1 MTQKP
6 ADRVRQYLQHSL
18 TAYEESGSRA
28 PRTAAE
34 AFAALGA
41 EDFSAGPGWLRVQR
55 LVRFLAVPET
65 REVLRRELRSP
76 EPDRSFH
83 AALLLALLGA
93 ADGLKV
99 LEAPPTLSASGI
111 EIGLALLARAA
122 LGKLGAR
129 ELEAG
134 LDRAPNARAFGL

>member
-1 MTQKP
+1 MPPSPPNPFLRRLYNAIT
-6 ADRVRQYLQHSL
+6 DRPSILL
-18 TAYEESGSRA
+18 
-28 PRTAAE
+28 
-34 AFAALGA
+34 
-41 EDFSAGPGWLRVQR
+41 
-55 LVRFLAVPET
+55 ET
-65 REVLRRELRSP
+65 VLRRELRSP